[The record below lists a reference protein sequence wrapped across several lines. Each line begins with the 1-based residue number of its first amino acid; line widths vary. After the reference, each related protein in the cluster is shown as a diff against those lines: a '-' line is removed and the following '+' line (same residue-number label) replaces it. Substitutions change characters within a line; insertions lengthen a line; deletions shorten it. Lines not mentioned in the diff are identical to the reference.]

1 MLYVLG
7 HRTTLAKFQTKV
19 KSSMKVYN
27 VRLLAKIMI
36 NEHICQ
42 FLLINFVNIM
52 AKTIKY
58 QESLNSNSSKTV
70 CPIWLKFK

>member
-1 MLYVLG
+1 MQISMRGKYMLNVLG

-36 NEHICQ
+36 NEHI
-42 FLLINFVNIM
+42 L
-52 AKTIKY
+52 
-58 QESLNSNSSKTV
+58 
-70 CPIWLKFK
+70 PIFAH